1 MPDNKPEEKKVT
13 FDISYTTFIR
23 IIVILVVLFLV
34 YLLREV
40 ILILFLAIIL
50 AAAISPTIAWLQKRK
65 IPRVAGII
73 LIYAAMAGIVALA
86 IGVLVPPIANQIA
99 QLQKNL
105 PQYFEALTRYLEKI
119 QAPQVRE
126 EILGG
131 MQRGLETLG
140 TQLGQAA
147 GGLYQA
153 VANVFTAILTAIIV
167 LVLSFYFTLQEG
179 ALEKFVRS
187 VTPARFQAYVT
198 GLVIRVQVKMGDWLR
213 GQVAL
218 CVVVGM
224 VCFLGLWLLG
234 VEYSLALG
242 AFAGITE
249 IIPYIGPII
258 GAIPAVILA
267 FAQAP
272 WLGIAVVILYV
283 VVQQLENHFLV
294 PNIMGKAV
302 GLNPIVIILVV
313 LVGARLAGVLG
324 AIIAVP
330 IATAASIFL
339 RDLFERGKFSFP
351 GERAKKIA

>member
-1 MPDNKPEEKKVT
+1 MSNDKPNEKKVT

-23 IIVILVVLFLV
+23 IIVVLVVLFLV

-40 ILILFLAIIL
+40 ILILFLAVIL
-50 AAAISPTIAWLQKRK
+50 AAAISPIVKWLENKK

-99 QLQKNL
+99 QLQRNL
-105 PQYFEALTRYLEKI
+105 PQYFEALTRYLERI

-126 EILGG
+126 EVLGG
-131 MQRGLETLG
+131 LRSGLETLG
-140 TQLGQAA
+140 TQIGQAA

-153 VANVFTAILTAIIV
+153 VANIFTAILTAIIV

-179 ALEKFVRS
+179 ALGKFVKS
-187 VTPARFQAYVT
+187 VTPRRFQAYVT
-198 GLVIRVQVKMGDWLR
+198 GLVIRVQGKMGDWLR
-213 GQVAL
+213 GQAAL

-272 WLGIAVVILYV
+272 WLGVAVVVLYV

-313 LVGARLAGVLG
+313 LIGARLAGVIG

-330 IATAASIFL
+330 IATAVSIFL
-339 RDLFERGKFSFP
+339 RDLLERGKFSFP
-351 GERAKKIA
+351 GEKPDGIA